1 MGVCYMYMCVFFFIL
16 FSIMVY
22 YWILN
27 IVPVLYGRFL
37 FIYISFIFW
46 PHCAIHGILV
56 PKPGNKPMP
65 SAVEAW
71 GLNCW
76 TAREVPRP
84 PFKTIQQDKEN
95 RSEGERKI
103 FLL

>member
-1 MGVCYMYMCVFFFIL
+1 
-16 FSIMVY
+16 MVY

-27 IVPVLYGRFL
+27 IVPVLYSRFL
-37 FIYISFIFW
+37 FIYIYISFIFW
-46 PHCAIHGILV
+46 PPCAMCGILV
-56 PKPGNKPMP
+56 PKPGNKPVP

-71 GLNCW
+71 SLNQW

>member
-1 MGVCYMYMCVFFFIL
+1 MC
-16 FSIMVY
+16 
-22 YWILN
+22 
-27 IVPVLYGRFL
+27 
-37 FIYISFIFW
+37 
-46 PHCAIHGILV
+46 GILV
-56 PKPGNKPMP
+56 PKPGNKPVP

-71 GLNCW
+71 SLNQW